1 MTKKLLTP
9 EQRWEQG
16 TPHHKKSLEFKAL
29 VDKIQ
34 DQEDY
39 AIEFGGDGD
48 EGEIW
53 LYMLDEFFENQD
65 DNTST

>member
-9 EQRWEQG
+9 EQRWEQDI
-16 TPHHKKSLEFKAL
+16 PHHKKSLEVNAL
-29 VDKIQ
+29 VDRIQ
-34 DQEDY
+34 DQENY
-39 AIEFGGDGD
+39 GIKFGGDGD

-65 DNTST
+65 D